1 MSDEQVT
8 YETIE
13 LDGQTVRFVRPTDGQ
28 VQALI
33 RIGFGLRRMNDDTPK
48 DFWVKQLDRM
58 GTVLESVI
66 HEDDR
71 DMVDQLYLTGKIDH
85 SQLLRAIMG
94 QLQDEAVASE
104 DKAIAKAK
112 KSNPARVRRD

>member
-1 MSDEQVT
+1 MSEEKAPENIRVLAGKS
-8 YETIE
+8 I
-13 LDGQTVRFVRPTDGQ
+13 RFTRPTDGQ

-33 RIGFGLRRMNDDTPK
+33 RIGFGLKRMDDSTPK

-58 GTVLESVI
+58 GTLLESLI

-71 DMVDQLYLTGKIDH
+71 DAVDQMYLTGQVDH
-85 SQLLRAIMG
+85 TELIRAVMG
-94 QLQDEAVASE
+94 TLEKEAEASE

>member
-1 MSDEQVT
+1 MGGMSEEKAPENIMVLAGKS
-8 YETIE
+8 I
-13 LDGQTVRFVRPTDGQ
+13 RFTRPTDGQ

-33 RIGFGLRRMNDDTPK
+33 RIGFGLKRMDDSTPK

-58 GTVLESVI
+58 GTLLESLI
-66 HEDDR
+66 HEDE
-71 DMVDQLYLTGKIDH
+71 K
-85 SQLLRAIMG
+85 
-94 QLQDEAVASE
+94 EAEASE

>member
-1 MSDEQVT
+1 MSEEKANE
-8 YETIE
+8 YTIE
-13 LDGQTVRFVRPTDGQ
+13 LVGKPVRFTRPTEGQ

-33 RIGFGLRRMNDDTPK
+33 RIGFGLKRMDDDSPK

-58 GTVLESVI
+58 GTLLESLI

-71 DMVDQLYLTGKIDH
+71 DFVDQMYLTGKVDH
-85 SQLLRAIMG
+85 SMLIQAVMG
-94 QLQDEAVASE
+94 QLEKVAEDSE
-104 DKAIAKAK
+104 NKAIAKAK